1 MRRHSHEVSDELG
14 HLPCHRQGAVAL
26 GVCSVRADPSGR
38 VGRGP
43 LATPV
48 HSTDVCNSRFV
59 FQRMTALC
67 LGALRAVFPH
77 ATRDRS
83 VHAEFDRFSEAADPF
98 GALSSPIA
106 PAARTSDASSL
117 RGLPDGARPRGGSGL
132 ETRRGGVRPPASA
145 RRPSFDDPRVV
156 PESRRPPPPSRV
168 NGHWFRVSPRRLV
181 RLPPHVRSHRRPD
194 APALLRFERSRECVV
209 KTLQCHRPMS
219 TLACPDPRAS
229 RPPSIAARRTLSRAV
244 RLRAPTVRSVPR

>member
-14 HLPCHRQGAVAL
+14 HLPRHRRGAVAL
-26 GVCSVRADPSGR
+26 GVFSVRADPSGS
-38 VGRGP
+38 RGARP
-43 LATPV
+43 VATPV

-59 FQRMTALC
+59 FQRMIALR

-83 VHAEFDRFSEAADPF
+83 VHAEIDRFSEAADPF

-117 RGLPDGARPRGGSGL
+117 RGLPTGARL
-132 ETRRGGVRPPASA
+132 RPMASA
-145 RRPSFDDPRVV
+145 RRPSCDDPRVV

-181 RLPPHVRSHRRPD
+181 HLPPHVRSHRRPD
-194 APALLRFERSRECVV
+194 APALLRVERRRECVV
-209 KTLQCHRPMS
+209 KTLQCHRPKS

-244 RLRAPTVRSVPR
+244 RLRVPTVRSVPR

>member
-26 GVCSVRADPSGR
+26 GVCSVRADPSGS
-38 VGRGP
+38 RGARP
-43 LATPV
+43 VATPV

-59 FQRMTALC
+59 FQRMTALR

-117 RGLPDGARPRGGSGL
+117 RGLPDGARL
-132 ETRRGGVRPPASA
+132 RPPASA
-145 RRPSFDDPRVV
+145 RRPSCDDPRVV
-156 PESRRPPPPSRV
+156 PESRRPPSTTPRERSLVSGQPEAPRSSSHRTFARIGDPMRPPSC
-168 NGHWFRVSPRRLV
+168 GLSAGESAMW
-181 RLPPHVRSHRRPD
+181 
-194 APALLRFERSRECVV
+194 